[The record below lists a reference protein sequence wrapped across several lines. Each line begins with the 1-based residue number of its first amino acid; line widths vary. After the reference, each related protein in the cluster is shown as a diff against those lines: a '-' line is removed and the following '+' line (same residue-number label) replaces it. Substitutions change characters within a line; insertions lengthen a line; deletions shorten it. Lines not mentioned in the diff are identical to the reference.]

1 MTATAIIIGTDP
13 NTRRSD
19 LLPNTPLQSTL
30 PSSAVTVSSC
40 PRCPAAVQALFNT
53 GAGAWSFPASAAAPQ
68 PTAEMYVLRFSTQ
81 ASAEGWVSNP
91 TQMPWLSA
99 PDKRIYIIDDDL
111 SP

>member
-1 MTATAIIIGTDP
+1 
-13 NTRRSD
+13 
-19 LLPNTPLQSTL
+19 
-30 PSSAVTVSSC
+30 
-40 PRCPAAVQALFNT
+40 
-53 GAGAWSFPASAAAPQ
+53 
-68 PTAEMYVLRFSTQ
+68 MYVLRFSTQ